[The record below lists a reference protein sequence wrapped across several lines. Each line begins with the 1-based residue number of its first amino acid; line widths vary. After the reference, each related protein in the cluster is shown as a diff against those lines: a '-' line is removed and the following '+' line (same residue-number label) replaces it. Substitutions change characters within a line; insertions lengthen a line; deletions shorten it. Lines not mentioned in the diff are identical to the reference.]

1 MSVGPPFFRR
11 ALTTCT
17 GLLAVV
23 ALMIGTCVI
32 PAATRDPLPAG
43 TPDQAIPA
51 LWTLTWLA
59 AGVALVLAVIAF
71 TVRSRSFLVTGVL
84 GIASVATLL
93 LALFLNDAGMAYWSH
108 GPAMRGASLASFTGA
123 GTCLIVATTVLS
135 TAFLLPG
142 RASNGARGAL

>member
-11 ALTTCT
+11 ALATCA
-17 GLLAVV
+17 GMLGVV
-23 ALMIGTCVI
+23 AVMLGTCVI

-59 AGVALVLAVIAF
+59 AGVALVLAVVAF
-71 TVRSRSFLVTGVL
+71 AVRSRSFLSTGVL
-84 GIASVATLL
+84 GLASVATLL
-93 LALFLNDAGMAYWSH
+93 LALFLNDAGMAYWGH

-123 GTCLIVATTVLS
+123 GTCLIIATTVLS

-142 RASNGARGAL
+142 RPSTAARDEA